1 LNPIIEMRNN
11 GNEVGKRKKKRRE
24 LIAAYVK

>member
-1 LNPIIEMRNN
+1 MRNN